1 MGKLFG
7 AAILSLLAFT
17 NAQSI
22 DSMTC
27 VAPTVDNNSP
37 TYNYKQAVLD
47 MDKFKIEVERR
58 NLEIKNENPEAKIL
72 SFEQIKEMFGD
83 KLIAK
88 MAQLKKMKEG
98 K

>member
-1 MGKLFG
+1 
-7 AAILSLLAFT
+7 
-17 NAQSI
+17 
-22 DSMTC
+22 
-27 VAPTVDNNSP
+27 
-37 TYNYKQAVLD
+37 

-72 SFEQIKEMFGD
+72 TFEQIKEMFGD